1 MWCASACGSSNI
13 CLHPCFS
20 PAVRFAWLWLTDWH
34 RYVLERF
41 QPQQGLQ
48 RSCDNLRPPWALS
61 WPSIFLQGFH
71 RLQVPFANGSQLSSF
86 SSFGCLTR
94 IKHQNAVCIPEAR
107 RTSKCK
113 KKVSTCRYT
122 CVMCCLPTLYAMKEV
137 LVPSSWA
144 SSLDQ
149 HHLSHLLSACLSSS
163 SPSRL
168 ATPSCGAI
176 RTPSLLSS
184 FRALALLQMKDQ
196 ETWVPEWATL
206 VGFVHQMP
214 CILATD
220 FMVCSAPCWFEPEM
234 RESAHCPVCSEEKWE
249 LESAKTW
256 CSSYFWIG
264 VWDFQKGPFY
274 LLFEFI

>member
-1 MWCASACGSSNI
+1 MVASSAHSLHLVAWPESSTRMQSAFQKRGEHPSATKKDLHMEVYMCYVLFAYFICNERDASAFFLSFFFG
-13 CLHPCFS
+13 
-20 PAVRFAWLWLTDWH
+20 PA
-34 RYVLERF
+34 
-41 QPQQGLQ
+41 
-48 RSCDNLRPPWALS
+48 
-61 WPSIFLQGFH
+61 
-71 RLQVPFANGSQLSSF
+71 SSF
-86 SSFGCLTR
+86 LICFPLAWVLAAL
-94 IKHQNAVCIPEAR
+94 QD
-107 RTSKCK
+107 
-113 KKVSTCRYT
+113 
-122 CVMCCLPTLYAMKEV
+122 LPL
-137 LVPSSWA
+137 
-144 SSLDQ
+144 
-149 HHLSHLLSACLSSS
+149 
-163 SPSRL
+163 
-168 ATPSCGAI
+168 PSCGAI

-234 RESAHCPVCSEEKWE
+234 RESAHCPVCSEETWE

-274 LLFEFI
+274 LLFEFIKMEPSSFLFGVLNGGTTQIQLLFQDTGVRL